1 MKNPGTSLPGRP
13 ISDKGPAAER
23 QDPLTEGWWS
33 RMSRRHGLAPVLMM
47 APAAIF
53 SILMI
58 GFPFAYAF
66 YLSLTNFRLGTPDP
80 PEFIGLANFINAFK
94 DPVFYTALRV
104 TLVIYVVALVL
115 EVVLGTYIGILLGRR
130 LRGGSL
136 MRMLAYAP
144 AIVPS
149 VAVGLIFVQMFDPAQ
164 GLMNRLLR
172 GVGLPPQ
179 AWLSDTRTVLPSIII
194 VEVWQ
199 WTAFIALIVTG
210 AMQSL
215 PLETFEAAL
224 IDGSSPMQTLR
235 YITLPLLRPAIL
247 VAVMLRTVDLMRIF
261 DSIYIMTQGGPIN
274 ASMSLNVYAFTQGIL
289 FSRIGYASG
298 LMLMLLALVVVTSGL
313 LSYIRARSAF

>member
-1 MKNPGTSLPGRP
+1 MNPGPLPGRL
-13 ISDKGPAAER
+13 ISEEMGPSAR
-23 QDPLTEGWWS
+23 QRGPFSRDWWR
-33 RMSRRHGLAPVLMM
+33 RMSRRSGFAPVVMI
-47 APAAIF
+47 APATIF

-58 GFPFAYAF
+58 GFPFAYAI
-66 YLSLTNFRLGTPDP
+66 YLSLTDFRLGTPDL
-80 PEFIGLANFINAFK
+80 PEFVGLDNYIGAFQ
-94 DPVFYTALRV
+94 DPVFYTSVRV
-104 TLVIYVVALVL
+104 TLVIFVVSMVL

-136 MRMLAYAP
+136 MRMLAFAP

-149 VAVGLIFVQMFDPAQ
+149 VAVGLIFVQMYDPAQ
-164 GLMNRLLR
+164 GVMNHLLR
-172 GVGLPPQ
+172 GLGLPPQ

-224 IDGSSPMQTLR
+224 IDGASPMQTLR

-247 VAVMLRTVDLMRIF
+247 VAIMLRSVDLMRIF
-261 DSIYIMTQGGPIN
+261 DSIYIMTQGGPVN

-289 FSRIGYASG
+289 FSRIGYASA
-298 LMLMLLALVVVTSGL
+298 LMLMLLALVAFTSAL
-313 LSYIRARSAF
+313 LSYFRARSTF